1 MKLKK
6 KRRRA
11 FLDLTPLDLAGDEPR
26 EHPLF
31 LKRFDEPALRRE
43 LEQAGLFAGLGA
55 RGYHEIELHTEFA
68 GGEHRLQALS
78 KDEHE
83 VLIDLRL
90 AEESR
95 LTQGLSPRPSGLEV
109 LSVLSI
115 HWLEMQ
121 DPRAAFTPDRPQ
133 LPGQRHP
140 GLRLTRPLIVR
151 IHGWATAWGKDAVL
165 NVPEYFHNAVFYSA
179 AYQFVSPARQG
190 RFLALRRDLASL
202 SVAAASR
209 AVDQGRVIEEPEAR
223 PLSWE
228 SGEMIAA
235 LTDPVRGYLESREWK
250 TAAAVACEAA
260 RFRLRR

>member
-1 MKLKK
+1 VKPTK
-6 KRRRA
+6 KRGRA

-31 LKRFDEPALRRE
+31 LRRFDAPALRHE
-43 LEQAGLFAGLGA
+43 WEQAGLFDGLAA
-55 RGYHEIELHTEFA
+55 RGYREVELRTEYS
-68 GGEHRLQALS
+68 GGEHRLQALA
-78 KDEHE
+78 KAEPE
-83 VLIDLRL
+83 VLIDVRL

-95 LTQGLSPRPSGLEV
+95 LTQTLVPRPHNLDV
-109 LSVLSI
+109 LSVLAV

-121 DPRAAFTPDRPQ
+121 DPRVDFTSDRPQ

-151 IHGWATAWGKDAVL
+151 IHAWAVAWGKDAVL

-202 SVAAASR
+202 SVAAASQ
-209 AVDQGRVIEEPEAR
+209 AIDQGQVVEEPEGR
-223 PLSWE
+223 RLRWE
-228 SGEMIAA
+228 SGEMIAP
-235 LTDPVRGYLESREWK
+235 LTEPVRDYLESREWK
-250 TAAAVACEAA
+250 GAAAAACEAA
-260 RFRLRR
+260 RFRLR

>member
-1 MKLKK
+1 MKPKQ

-31 LKRFDEPALRRE
+31 LTRFDEPALRRE
-43 LEQAGLFAGLGA
+43 CDEAGLFAGLAA
-55 RGYHEIELHTEFA
+55 RGYRDVRLRTEYA
-68 GGEHRLQALS
+68 GGEHRLRVLA
-78 KDEHE
+78 KHERE

-95 LTQGLSPRPSGLEV
+95 LTQALAPRPRGLDV
-109 LSVLSI
+109 LSVLVV

-121 DPRAAFTPDRPQ
+121 DPRAEFTPDRPQ

-140 GLRLTRPLIVR
+140 GLRLTRPLISR
-151 IHGWATAWGKDAVL
+151 IHGWAAAWGKDAVL

-179 AYQFVSPARQG
+179 AYRFVSPVRQG
-190 RFLALRRDLASL
+190 RFLALRRDLAGL
-202 SVAAASR
+202 SVSAASR
-209 AVDQGRVIEEPEAR
+209 AVDQGHVMEESEGR
-223 PLSWE
+223 RFRWE

-235 LTDPVRGYLESREWK
+235 LSEPVRVYLESREWK
-250 TAAAVACEAA
+250 SAAAAASAAA
-260 RFRLRR
+260 RFRLNR